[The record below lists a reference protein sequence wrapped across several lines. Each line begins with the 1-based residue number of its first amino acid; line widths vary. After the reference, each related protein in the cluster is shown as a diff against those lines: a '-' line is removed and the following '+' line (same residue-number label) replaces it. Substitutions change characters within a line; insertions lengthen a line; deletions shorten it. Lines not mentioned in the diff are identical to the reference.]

1 MFHPSQPS
9 IKVIFY
15 SLYTLLIYRYERKK
29 IYNWYV
35 DELLRHLYVPA
46 NTFIGLS
53 PNKDIINKS
62 PTAKAISLTIYLIY
76 IHLNT

>member
-1 MFHPSQPS
+1 MFHQSQPS
-9 IKVIFY
+9 IKVFFY
-15 SLYTLLIYRYERKK
+15 CLYTLIYRDERKK

-62 PTAKAISLTIYLIY
+62 PMAKAISLTIFLIY